1 MTEITDPRPPHSPGT
16 ASHEPHALIMT
27 HVDALPGLAEMIDK
41 VEPETLAR
49 HLEAEC
55 DFIAVHLVPHI
66 VAEEA
71 TLYRELERL
80 MDKRHSMEPMREEH
94 ARLRRLFASL
104 CEYRAVIAMGEFDR
118 ESTIGLRRVLYRLY
132 SLLKV
137 HLAEEEMYLRVVERD
152 LSAED
157 KNALGRAVDHAAA
170 EPV

>member
-1 MTEITDPRPPHSPGT
+1 MSEITDPSAAHSRDVTIHG
-16 ASHEPHALIMT
+16 PHAQIMA

-41 VEPETLAR
+41 VEPETIAQLF
-49 HLEAEC
+49 EAEC

-94 ARLRRLFASL
+94 VRLRRLFTAL
-104 CEYRAVIAMGEFDR
+104 CQYREVIARGEFDR
-118 ESTIGLRRVLYRLY
+118 ESTIGLRRVLYRMY

-152 LSAED
+152 LSADERD
-157 KNALGRAVDHAAA
+157 ALARAMDHAAA
-170 EPV
+170 EPI